1 MAATVSLIWHT
12 LLTWLAEFV
21 FLKPPWPLT
30 GCICSESFF
39 VIWSWS
45 LGKNLIFKSS
55 SSYTGIPIISIGR
68 KSTVSSFHSAY
79 NNRPSEYLS
88 ATKKNNADGVLKF
101 QQCHLTSIGRAL
113 QCSLTKSTEEKTKK
127 RNNYQIRLCAPKWK
141 VFLSDCRWNEE
152 QLLPS
157 ALHHFQG
164 AWISCLA
171 SLLLPTTGSENM
183 HRVFEVK
190 TQFLCWILHCFLLL
204 QIGRALALDFFPL
217 LKEKNL
223 CATTC
228 NFVLN

>member
-1 MAATVSLIWHT
+1 MIPRKKLNFQIQ
-12 LLTWLAEFV
+12 LLTTPVYQLLASAGNPQFPV
-21 FLKPPWPLT
+21 FTRITTTAPLN
-30 GCICSESFF
+30 IC
-39 VIWSWS
+39 VQQ
-45 LGKNLIFKSS
+45 
-55 SSYTGIPIISIGR
+55 
-68 KSTVSSFHSAY
+68 
-79 NNRPSEYLS
+79 
-88 ATKKNNADGVLKF
+88 KKNNADGVLKF

-190 TQFLCWILHCFLLL
+190 AQFLCWILHCFHLL

-228 NFVLN
+228 NFLLN